1 MTPRA
6 LVFVLLAACGSAAPP
21 PPVPARPAAP
31 KLTLAAGDVAITDVT
46 VVPMTGPQTATSAG
60 DAPLEHHTVVV
71 HGDRIIAIVPSAS
84 VVVPAGVTTIDG
96 TGKWLMPGLTDMHVH
111 TWSESDLT
119 LFLAAGVT
127 TIRNMFGSPQHLAWR
142 TEIAKGTRLGPTIV
156 TAGPIID
163 GDPPVWPGSA
173 VLANPADADKIVTEQ
188 KAAGYDFLKAYSR
201 LSREAYEALVA
212 AAKQHGMVVAGHVP
226 NAVGLAGVLAAHQK
240 SVEHL
245 DGWLLALVPDGVA
258 LPEGNMQAKLRAV
271 LPKLD
276 AGKLPGLIAQTIAAG
291 TWNCPTLIVLDRMS
305 GLDDPKAVA
314 ARTKWLDK
322 VPAMLVTQW
331 DPAQDFRLKSLTRE
345 DFATMRD
352 GNVWRARILA
362 ALAAANA
369 PILVG
374 TDTGNP
380 FVVPGAALHDELEL
394 MVAAGVPRA
403 RVLRAATADAARY
416 LETPHEFGVIEAGA
430 RADLLLVSV
439 DPLLEPLPMV
449 PDGVMVRGRWL
460 PRAEL
465 DAKLAGIVTHNTA
478 PPVAAKLW
486 DGVPALLP
494 IGKNVHPARYDMVIG
509 GKPIG
514 QERLAVG
521 DVAPGKRAVSAQVV
535 ADYGTRIETTY
546 SILPDATTVAVTSS
560 FGAFTLTGKVTGGK
574 LVVTGSDATGK
585 QVSLNAALPAGGFLS
600 GPGIGGSVLLG
611 DKLAGLKVGA
621 KRTVASLEISYY
633 PATAIVSASYAVE
646 RKPDAGGHR
655 MFAVT
660 TTSGQRVSTGDLE
673 LDADG
678 LVVKQTLGP
687 PLNMVFARVAE

>member
-1 MTPRA
+1 MTARA
-6 LVFVLLAACGSAAPP
+6 IVLLFLAACGGAPAP
-21 PPVPARPAAP
+21 TPSPPAAP
-31 KLTLAAGDVAITDVT
+31 KLTLAPGDVAITNVT
-46 VVPMTGPQTATSAG
+46 VVPMTGPVTATSAG

-84 VVVPAGVTTIDG
+84 VIVPAGSTTIDG

-119 LFLAAGVT
+119 MFLAAGVT

-142 TEIAKGTRLGPTIV
+142 GEIAKGTRLGPTIV

-173 VLANPADADKIVTEQ
+173 VLANPADADKIVSEQ
-188 KAAGYDFLKAYSR
+188 KAAGYDFLKPYSR
-201 LSREAYEALVA
+201 LSREAYEALA
-212 AAKQHGMVVAGHVP
+212 AAGKQHGMVLAGHVP
-226 NAVGLAGVLAAHQK
+226 NAVGLAGVLAAHQR

-245 DGWLLALVPDGVA
+245 DGWLLALVPDGVT

-314 ARTKWLDK
+314 ARTRWLDK
-322 VPAMLVTQW
+322 VPAMTVSQW
-331 DPAQDFRLKSLTRE
+331 DPTQDFRLKSLSRE

-369 PILVG
+369 PLLVG

-380 FVVPGAALHDELEL
+380 FVVPGASLHDELEL

-439 DPLLEPLPMV
+439 DPLREALPLV

-460 PRAEL
+460 ARAEL
-465 DAKLAGIVTHNTA
+465 DTKLAAIVTRNTTPA
-478 PPVAAKLW
+478 SAASLW
-486 DGVPALLP
+486 DGVAPLAP
-494 IGKNVHPARYDMVIG
+494 IGKNVHLARYDMAAG
-509 GKPIG
+509 AKSIG
-514 QERLAVG
+514 QERIAVG
-521 DVAPGKRAVSAQVV
+521 EVAPGKRAVAAQVV

-546 SILPDATTVAVTSS
+546 SIAPDATVVSVKSS
-560 FGAFTLTGKVTGGK
+560 FGAFTLTGKVTAGK

-585 QVSLNAALPAGGFLS
+585 PVSLSQALPNDAFLS

-646 RKPDAGGHR
+646 RKPDASGHR
-655 MFAVT
+655 VFAVT
-660 TTSGQRVSTGDLE
+660 TTGGQAVSTGDLE
-673 LDADG
+673 LDDAG
-678 LVVKQTLGP
+678 LVVSQKLGP
-687 PLNMVFARVAE
+687 PLDLAFTRIAE